1 MSSAN
6 SQIRISDLH
15 AKIDHLERE
24 LRQTRKL
31 LARETH
37 DSAAKRGVSMDE
49 WCMLLQFCREIE
61 PDTSNFQDDGAWPLL
76 LDEFVEWRREKDAAK

>member
-6 SQIRISDLH
+6 SQIRISNLH

-37 DSAAKRGVSMDE
+37 DSAAVGGEESVA
-49 WCMLLQFCREIE
+49 
-61 PDTSNFQDDGAWPLL
+61 GA
-76 LDEFVEWRREKDAAK
+76 A